1 MDLDALAAARAA
13 EWQRLGELSA
23 RRKLTGAEADEL
35 VARYQSA
42 SADLAEIKSAAGRA
56 PQGDVVSTLLAAARL
71 RLTRVSANPLRALPR
86 FFALQ
91 LPAALYR
98 VRWTTLVIA
107 AVFVAVGIVVAAW
120 VANDPA
126 LVAALGDR
134 ASLQYYADEEFTNY
148 YSENPAAVF
157 AGTVWTNNAWIA
169 AQCVLFGITGFW
181 PVMVLIQ
188 NAVGVGTAA
197 AVMFAFD
204 RGDVFV
210 LFILPHGLL
219 ELTCIFVA
227 GAAGLHIFWAWIAP
241 GPRTRTEAL
250 AAAGRSLATIAIGLL
265 LALLVSGIIEG
276 FVTAQPWPWP
286 VKIGIGAAALA
297 AFVFYM
303 LFVGGRAVRAGET
316 GDLSEAEVGTPT
328 LVSG

>member
-13 EWQRLGELSA
+13 EWERLGVLSA
-23 RRKLTGAEADEL
+23 RRRLTGAEADEL

-42 SADLAEIKSAAGRA
+42 SADLAEIKSTAGRA

-71 RLTRVSANPLRALPR
+71 RLTRASANPLRALPR
-86 FFALQ
+86 FFTLQ

-107 AVFVAVGIVVAAW
+107 ALFVAIVAIVAAW
-120 VANDPA
+120 VAGDPA

-134 ASLQYYADEEFTNY
+134 AGLQYYAEEEFTSY

-197 AVMFAFD
+197 AVMFAFE

-241 GPRTRTEAL
+241 GPRTRLEAL
-250 AAAGRSLATIAIGLL
+250 ASAGRSLATVAIGLL

-276 FVTAQPWPWP
+276 FVTAQPWPWV
-286 VKIGIGAAALA
+286 VKIGIGALALG

-303 LFVGGRAVRAGET
+303 LFVGGRAARAGET
-316 GDLSEAEVGTPT
+316 GDLSESETGAPI

>member
-1 MDLDALAAARAA
+1 MDLDALATARAA
-13 EWQRLGELSA
+13 EWQRLAELSS
-23 RRKLTGAEADEL
+23 RRRLTGAEADEL

-42 SADLAEIKSAAGRA
+42 SADLAEIKSTAGRA

-71 RLTRVSANPLRALPR
+71 RLTRASANPLRALPR

-107 AVFVAVGIVVAAW
+107 AVFVAVVVIVAAW
-120 VANDPA
+120 VVSDPA
-126 LVAALGDR
+126 LVAVLGDR
-134 ASLQYYADEEFTNY
+134 ADLRYYADEEFTSY

-157 AGTVWTNNAWIA
+157 AGAVWTNNAWIA

-227 GAAGLHIFWAWIAP
+227 GAAGLHIFWAWVAP
-241 GPRTRTEAL
+241 GPRTRLEAL
-250 AAAGRSLATIAIGLL
+250 AVAGRSLATIAIGML

-297 AFVFYM
+297 GFLFYM
-303 LFVGGRAVRAGET
+303 LFVGGRASRAGET
-316 GDLSEAEVGTPT
+316 GDLTESEAGTPT